1 MVLIL
6 MALAVTLM
14 IVSEAPFCD
23 LDAGPVLDDPD
34 AGLVD
39 RFRAG
44 DEDAFVALAGKY
56 RAVMLSLALGY
67 VPSMAVAEEVVQD
80 AWIGVLRGIGKFEHR
95 STFRTWL
102 FRIVINRAV
111 SAAVRERRSVPVQD
125 LQPANDV
132 PRFNAA
138 GTWEVPPEPWVNQVE
153 DRVTAAKMV
162 ARIMTAI
169 GELPPRQ
176 REVVTLRDVQCMSS
190 AEVCRAL
197 DISQANQR
205 VLLHRGR
212 SWLRQVIES
221 EFGGTR

>member
-1 MVLIL
+1 LRWR
-6 MALAVTLM
+6 
-14 IVSEAPFCD
+14 CRD
-23 LDAGPVLDDPD
+23 LDAGPVPEDPD
-34 AGLVD
+34 AELVG

-44 DEDAFVALAGKY
+44 DEEAFVALAGKY

-67 VPSMAVAEEVVQD
+67 APSMAVAEEVVQD
-80 AWIGVLRGIGKFEHR
+80 AWVGVLRGIGKFEHR

-111 SAAVRERRSVPVQD
+111 SAAARERRSVPVDD
-125 LQPANDV
+125 LHLADGV
-132 PRFNAA
+132 SRFDAA
-138 GTWEVPPEPWVNQVE
+138 GNWDVPPEPWADRVE
-153 DRVTAAKMV
+153 DKVTAAKI
-162 ARIMTAI
+162 ASRIMTAI

-190 AEVCRAL
+190 EEVCSAL

-212 SWLRQVIES
+212 NWLRQVVES
-221 EFGGTR
+221 EFGGAR

>member
-1 MVLIL
+1 VL
-6 MALAVTLM
+6 
-14 IVSEAPFCD
+14 E
-23 LDAGPVLDDPD
+23 DPD
-34 AGLVD
+34 ADLVG

-44 DEDAFVALAGKY
+44 DEKAFVALAGKY
-56 RAVMLSLALGY
+56 RAAMLSLALGY
-67 VPSMAVAEEVVQD
+67 VPSTAVAEEVVQD
-80 AWIGVLRGIGKFEHR
+80 AWVGVLRGIGRFEHR

-111 SAAVRERRSVPVQD
+111 SAAARERRSVPVDD
-125 LQPANDV
+125 LHLADGV
-132 PRFNAA
+132 SRFDAA
-138 GTWEVPPEPWVNQVE
+138 GNWDVPPEPWADRVE
-153 DRVTAAKMV
+153 DKVTAAKIA

-190 AEVCRAL
+190 EEVCSVL

-212 SWLRQVIES
+212 SWLRQVVES
-221 EFGGTR
+221 EFGGAR

>member
-1 MVLIL
+1 VL
-6 MALAVTLM
+6 
-14 IVSEAPFCD
+14 E
-23 LDAGPVLDDPD
+23 DPD
-34 AGLVD
+34 AELVG

-67 VPSMAVAEEVVQD
+67 APSMAVAEEVVQD
-80 AWIGVLRGIGKFEHR
+80 AWVGVLRGIGKFEHR

-111 SAAVRERRSVPVQD
+111 SAAARERRSVPVDDPQLAD
-125 LQPANDV
+125 GV
-132 PRFNAA
+132 SRFDAA
-138 GTWEVPPEPWVNQVE
+138 GNWEVPPEPWADRVE
-153 DRVTAAKMV
+153 DRVTAAKIA

-190 AEVCRAL
+190 DEVCRTL

-212 SWLRQVIES
+212 SWLRQVVES
-221 EFGGTR
+221 EFGGAR